1 MVADDEIQNTY
12 FSELLKNQQR
22 GDPEYGPIEA
32 IRTAIVTDYYARAYA
47 MQKYAGKDD
56 GYIRGFPE
64 SNMDVSYIDPA
75 ATLQALERAV
85 GPVESVVSALVST
98 GQPEFFVNEWLKDN
112 YTNTNYFDW
121 TNGVPSGWDEGQDT
135 IAVPVINPDTGEYY
149 QVDNV
154 VGILAKSSILFG
166 PGDEELDPYYR
177 GDWTATYNGL
187 YQLSWTYTDN
197 NGDEAIYVMPGHVN
211 LGDTLE
217 KTSSWVQVKYIVNG
231 EIQYWSYL
239 VGSGDDPEF
248 EQHIDVQDRK
258 GQFLPVIVLMQD
270 KVWFDGTESDFK
282 GGTTGTPQE
291 ETDLFK
297 TTNKICKKLGTSA
310 VEIKEEFLEQ
320 EAEDIAEGNSGG
332 NAKKWDFFVHFA
344 VPIRTENQDA
354 REYLYHYFRQ
364 LEAWQTATVG
374 DYEAHLA
381 GQRPQPINEIHITE
395 AGEHGYNVKYRWS
408 YVHTKE
414 YEGYYQVEDTNPLS
428 ETYGEMRDMRRGE
441 CETILVRREGTPD
454 PEYRAE
460 LEDIFGESVA
470 VSPNAAPGDEENH
483 DYCVIIRQ
491 GRAYGA
497 EAPYYEK
504 VIMMGLGCE
513 YTVNTAVIGIDGAKD
528 YRFRYADAEIWDEDA
543 DPETEGQNFR
553 FPMHMQS
560 LLEMGRLR
568 REEAVM
574 AGLSSTVFLVE
585 VQKKKWYQTGFFKWL
600 IIIIA
605 VVIVVLAIINPGF
618 LWAAAKAV
626 AAALGLTAT
635 LAVFIIFT
643 ILSFAVAQVLA
654 LASALIGGTAGQ
666 IFAVIAAIAMA
677 YMAYA
682 GAPGGFSWVGNQ
694 TTGWAMAAAFVANV
708 NALVFQPAFAIART
722 LESRKVMEEYEDWT
736 KERRERIQALKDAMD
751 GVGDWPAGVDP
762 WDLVQ
767 VYSNPGAAE
776 LPDDYLKRTV
786 NPNPGMDAID
796 TVLNFTELAVHNSK
810 SGENATVNNMF
821 IDLAEQRGAA

>member
-1 MVADDEIQNTY
+1 MVADDEIKNTY

-32 IRTAIVTDYYARAYA
+32 IRTAIVTDYYARAYS
-47 MQKYAGKDD
+47 MQKYAGKEG

-64 SNMDVSYIDPA
+64 SNMDVAYIDPV
-75 ATLQALERAV
+75 ATEQALKRAV
-85 GPVESVVSALVST
+85 GTVDSVVSAVVTS
-98 GQPEFFVNEWLKDN
+98 GQLDFFINDWIKAN
-112 YTNTNYFDW
+112 YTNTSYFNW
-121 TNGVPSGWDEGQDT
+121 TNGIPPNWDEGQDT
-135 IAVPVINPDTGEYY
+135 IAIPVINPDTGDYY
-149 QVDNV
+149 QADNV
-154 VGILAKSSILFG
+154 VGILARSAFTVL
-166 PGDEELDPYYR
+166 PGDEGLDQYY
-177 GDWTATYNGL
+177 GGSWGNTYSGV

-197 NGDEAIYVMPGHVN
+197 NGDEANYLVSAVVD
-211 LGDTLE
+211 LGDTLDPAS
-217 KTSSWVQVKYIVNG
+217 TWVQVKYLVNG
-231 EIQYWSYL
+231 ETHYWSYL

-248 EQHIDVQDRK
+248 EQFIDVQDRR

-270 KVWFDGTESDFK
+270 KIWFDGTESDFK
-282 GGTTGTPQE
+282 GGSIGTPQE
-291 ETDLFK
+291 ETELFK
-297 TTNKICKKLGTSA
+297 TTNKITKKLGTSA
-310 VEIKEEFLEQ
+310 VKIKEEFLEQ
-320 EAEDIAEGNSGG
+320 EAEDIEEGNSSG

-354 REYLYHYFRQ
+354 KEYLYYYFRQ
-364 LEAWQTATVG
+364 LEDWQSQTVP

-395 AGEHGYNVKYRWS
+395 AGQHGYNVKYRWS
-408 YVHTKE
+408 YVYTKR
-414 YEGYYQVEDTNPLS
+414 YEGFYQLEDKNPLS
-428 ETYGEMRDMRRGE
+428 NTFGDMRDMRRGE
-441 CETILVRREGTPD
+441 CETVLMRREGTPD

-460 LEDIFGESVA
+460 LEDIFGPSVA
-470 VSPNAAPGDEENH
+470 VSPNAEPGDEENH

-491 GRAYGA
+491 GRTYGS
-497 EAPYYEK
+497 EDPYYEK

-513 YTVNTAVIGIDGAKD
+513 YTINTKEVVDGSTD

-560 LLEMGRLR
+560 LLELGRLR
-568 REEAVM
+568 REEAVI

-605 VVIVVLAIINPGF
+605 VVLVVLAIINPGF
-618 LWAAAKAV
+618 LYAAANMI
-626 AAALGLTAT
+626 AAAIGVTSAIGI
-635 LAVFIIFT
+635 FIIFT
-643 ILSFAVAQVLA
+643 VLAFAVGQVLS
-654 LASALIGGTAGQ
+654 LAAALIGGTAGQ
-666 IFAVIAAIAMA
+666 IFAIIAAIAMS

-694 TTGWAMAAAFVANV
+694 TSGWAMAASFLTNV

-722 LESRKVMEEYEDWT
+722 VEARRVMEEYEDWT
-736 KERRERIQALKDAMD
+736 KERRERIQALKEAMD
-751 GVGDWPAGVDP
+751 GVGDWPDGVDP

-767 VYSNPGAAE
+767 VYSNPGATE
-776 LPDDYLKRTV
+776 MPENYLKRTV
-786 NPNPGMDAID
+786 NPNPGKDAID

-821 IDLAEQRGAA
+821 IDLAEQRGAT